1 MSAPTGTDDGKQL
14 PTTGPQAGTG
24 DPQQPTDPQ
33 QPANGP
39 AEPDYQAEAEKWKA
53 LARKH
58 EATAKQNA
66 AAAKELDTIRDAQK
80 TAEQRLN
87 DQLAA
92 AQVELAQHRTR
103 EIRTSAAIQAGL
115 PADMAEYLTEVEP
128 EAVLEQ
134 AKRLAERLKPAG
146 TGPGPA
152 SMPDARQGA
161 VGAPARQ
168 GDDPNAWIRRL
179 AGRA

>member
-1 MSAPTGTDDGKQL
+1 MSAPTGGDAAQQPANAQPTGTD
-14 PTTGPQAGTG
+14 

-33 QPANGP
+33 QPANGA
-39 AEPDYQAEAEKWKA
+39 AEPDYRAEAEKWKA

-58 EATAKQNA
+58 ETSAKQNA

-80 TAEQRLN
+80 TSEQRLN

-92 AQVELAQHRTR
+92 VQVELAQHRTR
-103 EIRTSAAIQAGL
+103 DVRTSAVLQAGL

-128 EAVLEQ
+128 DAALEQ
-134 AKRLAERLKPAG
+134 AKRLAERLKPGGIA
-146 TGPGPA
+146 PA
-152 SMPDARQGA
+152 PAPAPDARQGA
-161 VGAPARQ
+161 VGGPARQ

>member
-1 MSAPTGTDDGKQL
+1 MSAPNGTDDGKQL
-14 PTTGPQAGTG
+14 PATGAQTGTD
-24 DPQQPTDPQ
+24 DPRQPTDPQ

-39 AEPDYQAEAEKWKA
+39 AEPVNFQAEAEKWKA

-103 EIRTSAAIQAGL
+103 EVRTSAAIQAGL

-128 EAVLEQ
+128 EAALEQ
-134 AKRLAERLKPAG
+134 AKRLAERLKPAD
-146 TGPGPA
+146 PA
-152 SMPDARQGA
+152 PARIPDARQGA

-168 GDDPNAWIRRL
+168 GEDPNAWIRRL

>member
-1 MSAPTGTDDGKQL
+1 MSAPNGTDDGKQL
-14 PTTGPQAGTG
+14 PATGVQAGTD

-33 QPANGP
+33 QPANAP
-39 AEPDYQAEAEKWKA
+39 AEPDYKADAEKWRA

-58 EATAKQNA
+58 EAAAKQNA
-66 AAAKELDTIRDAQK
+66 AAARELDQIRDAQK
-80 TAEQRLN
+80 TAEQKLN

-103 EIRTSAAIQAGL
+103 EVRTSAAIQAGL

-128 EAVLEQ
+128 EAALEQ
-134 AKRLAERLKPAG
+134 AKRLAERLKPG
-146 TGPGPA
+146 STGPA
-152 SMPDARQGA
+152 RVPDARQGA

>member
-1 MSAPTGTDDGKQL
+1 MSAPTGDDAAAQQLLANAMQTGTDDAQQ
-14 PTTGPQAGTG
+14 TT
-24 DPQQPTDPQ
+24 DQQQ
-33 QPANGP
+33 ANGP
-39 AEPDYQAEAEKWKA
+39 AEPDYRADAEKWKA

-58 EATAKQNA
+58 ETAAKLNA
-66 AAAKELDTIRDAQK
+66 SAAKELDTIRDAQK

-103 EIRTSAAIQAGL
+103 EVRTSAALQAGL
-115 PADMAEYLTEVEP
+115 PADMAEYLTEVDP
-128 EAVLEQ
+128 DAVLEQ
-134 AKRLAERLKPAG
+134 AKRLAERLKPAE
-146 TGPGPA
+146 PGRAPA
-152 SMPDARQGA
+152 PDARQGA
-161 VGAPARQ
+161 VGGPARQ